1 MQHPTT
7 RTGCASTRW
16 TAERPGCT
24 PPVSTARSPTPIE
37 SRLDEGLREAGV
49 EVEADER
56 RRIVVEIDDIRRH
69 ETQAAPE
76 VGSAQAS
83 GDPEG

>member
-1 MQHPTT
+1 M
-7 RTGCASTRW
+7 
-16 TAERPGCT
+16 
-24 PPVSTARSPTPIE
+24 
-37 SRLDEGLREAGV
+37 
-49 EVEADER
+49 EADER

>member
-1 MQHPTT
+1 MS
-7 RTGCASTRW
+7 A
-16 TAERPGCT
+16 
-24 PPVSTARSPTPIE
+24 ARSPTPIE

-56 RRIVVEIDDIRRH
+56 RRIVEEIDDVKRD
-69 ETQAAPE
+69 ETQDAPE